1 MDQCLAAYKLQ
12 EYYTVMSSVL
22 VCNRT
27 PCELV
32 AGVRR
37 YALTQLSEHTVS
49 VHSMFGFSCALKLI
63 VAVMSLTFC

>member
-37 YALTQLSEHTVS
+37 YALTQLSEHTS
-49 VHSMFGFSCALKLI
+49 YLYILCLALVVL
-63 VAVMSLTFC
+63 